1 MKGNEMKY
9 NRVLL
14 VIFLAV
20 LALGIRERVLHMKY
34 RKALVNTYTSFQM
47 DQIES
52 RALNF
57 MELKLGKKS
66 LPSSGRSL
74 SSCKKYEIRIGI
86 PSESAQ
92 EFREWMQPAGMTSVA
107 IDGWPSSHGSSS
119 GATDEQIYYR
129 VYYGKEP
136 DNWN

>member
-1 MKGNEMKY
+1 MKY
-9 NRVLL
+9 NGVLL
-14 VIFLAV
+14 LLFSAV
-20 LALGIRERVLHMKY
+20 LAVGIRERVLHMKY
-34 RKALVNTYTSFQM
+34 RKALVNVYTSFQM

-52 RALNF
+52 RALHF

-74 SSCKKYEIRIGI
+74 SSCRKYEIRVGI

-92 EFREWMQPAGMTSVA
+92 EFREWMQSAGMQSVE

-119 GATDEQIYYR
+119 GATDEEIYYR